1 MGFKVQV
8 YIYDLTQGMARSL
21 GPALLGKFLTIIFYS
36 SNIVKMNVSGRPLDG
51 VWHTAIVV
59 YGKEY
64 FFGGSGVQWCS
75 PGTTVMGQPLQVED
89 LGETQITEDVFADY
103 LRTQSNDRFR
113 GDRCVTM

>member
-1 MGFKVQV
+1 M
-8 YIYDLTQGMARSL
+8 
-21 GPALLGKFLTIIFYS
+21 
-36 SNIVKMNVSGRPLDG
+36 
-51 VWHTAIVV
+51 

-89 LGETQITEDVFADY
+89 LGETQITEEVFADY

-113 GDRCVTM
+113 GDRCMTIQNLNVCLSLLKSI